1 MQSASTEAAALKPGL
16 EVWWL
21 HPAWLVALMG
31 VVLIPASYLIPDW
44 MYREYWR
51 MPKHIDGNVTA
62 ICLFCVAAFAVG
74 AFAGSTQPHKPAAEK
89 RYAWTHGLPWPLL
102 LQVFNVSF
110 YLTLIG
116 YVVWAGSA
124 LMRGL
129 TPSLILGVLHGDKG
143 VADLVKDEYMVTIS
157 GVTTLTQFGHVVIVL
172 GGMIGAVYGWRHV
185 RTYLGLTFFLA
196 FARALVNSERL
207 AVIELAIPFAV
218 VLIRL
223 LILDSPKMVG
233 LIRLLVLAA
242 PVYAGGLL
250 LGLFAA
256 SEYFRSWLNYY
267 AGGKL
272 SFVEFVSL
280 RLLGYYVTAINN
292 GALLIQRIDPTG
304 APFFTAHFLWRF
316 PVLSNI
322 VKSIYPDIPFGLGD
336 DPYMTIIGVSAN
348 PEFNNG
354 DGYLLPIV
362 DFGLPGALLYWL
374 MMGLACGWLYRLF
387 CRKHPLG
394 LTLYPLLF
402 IGIAEMPRVIYFGEG
417 RVIPGYVVLAL
428 VSYLCVRSRALSN
441 ELQMNGL
448 RTLGGAAS
456 A

>member
-1 MQSASTEAAALKPGL
+1 MSSSFTTTTGPRSAL

-31 VVLIPASYLIPDW
+31 LVLIPAAYLIPDW

-51 MPKHIDGNVTA
+51 MPKHIDGSITA
-62 ICLFCVAAFAVG
+62 ICLYCVTAFAAG
-74 AFAGSTQPHKPAAEK
+74 AFAGSTQPHKPTAEK

-102 LQVFNVSF
+102 LQIFNISF
-110 YLTLIG
+110 YLTLTG
-116 YVVWAGSA
+116 YLVWGASA
-124 LMRGL
+124 VLRGL
-129 TPSLILGVLHGDKG
+129 TPALVLGVLQGEKG
-143 VADLVKDEYMVTIS
+143 TADLVKNQYMVTIS
-157 GVTTLTQFGHVVIVL
+157 GVTTLTQFGQVVIIL
-172 GGMIGAVYGWRHV
+172 GGLIGAVYGWKHV
-185 RTYLGLTFFLA
+185 RTYLGLTFVLA
-196 FARALVNSERL
+196 LLRALVNSERL
-207 AVIELAIPFAV
+207 AVIEITIPLAV
-218 VLIRL
+218 LLIRL
-223 LILDSPKMVG
+223 LILDSPRVVG
-233 LIRLLVLAA
+233 LVRVLVLAA

-256 SEYFRSWLNYY
+256 SEYFRSWLNFYV
-267 AGGKL
+267 GGRL
-272 SFVEFVSL
+272 SFFEFVSL

-292 GALLIQRIDPTG
+292 GALLLQRIEPTG

-316 PVLSNI
+316 PVLSSI
-322 VKSIYPDIPFGLGD
+322 VKSLYPDLPFGNED
-336 DPYMTIIGVSAN
+336 DPYMTILGVSAN

-417 RVIPGYVVLAL
+417 RVIPAYVVLAF
-428 VSYLCVRSRALSN
+428 VSYLCVRSRAAAG
-441 ELQMNGL
+441 ELEMNRL
-448 RTLGGAAS
+448 RTLGESAGA
-456 A
+456 